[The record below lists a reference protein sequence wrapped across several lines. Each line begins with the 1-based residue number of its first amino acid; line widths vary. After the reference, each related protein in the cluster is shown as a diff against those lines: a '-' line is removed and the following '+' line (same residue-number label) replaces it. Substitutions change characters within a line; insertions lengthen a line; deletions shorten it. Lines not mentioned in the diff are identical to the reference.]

1 MQQFLL
7 QLPEAGMTGTPEFT
21 KHKSQKP
28 LNSLLKLL
36 ISISQVK
43 ELLLTP
49 SFDSSLKGI
58 HAVKY
63 EKAQL

>member
-1 MQQFLL
+1 
-7 QLPEAGMTGTPEFT
+7 MTGTPEFM